1 MLLIDD
7 DMKKCTEQEVDRLL
21 RIVPSPRRDE
31 ALRYSHT
38 FGRYCCLRS
47 WEMLSMLL
55 QHEGITSMPRW
66 RYNEYG
72 KPYLEQGPYFSISHC
87 RQAILVAVSDRE
99 IGVDIEA
106 IRRADESLIRR
117 TMNEAEQARIAAAP
131 DPQRAFIALWTRKEA
146 VVKMRGTGILD
157 DLHGVLEPQDY
168 QLRTIDRPDLPYIYS
183 VAEKAPFSDAQGQ

>member
-7 DMKKCTEQEVDRLL
+7 DMKKCTEQEVERLL
-21 RIVPSPRRDE
+21 RIVPSPRRDD
-31 ALRYSHT
+31 ALRYKHT

-47 WEMLSMLL
+47 WEMLMELL
-55 QHEGITSMPRW
+55 SREGIPNMPTW

-87 RQAILVAVSDRE
+87 KHAILVAISDRE
-99 IGVDIEA
+99 IGVDVES
-106 IRRADESLIRR
+106 IRRADDSLVRR
-117 TMNEAEQARIAAAP
+117 TMNETEQARIASAP

-157 DLHGVLEPQDY
+157 DLHRVLDGQDY
-168 QLRTIDRPDLPYIYS
+168 LLQTVDRPDTPYIYS
-183 VAEKAPFSDAQGQ
+183 VAEKTLFSDADH